1 MIAHRL
7 FLVPLVCSLTIC
19 GAFEAKVTATTPE
32 AIKHAIVRASQYLRE
47 SGQQSDGSFSP
58 KSGPAITALCI
69 TALVRTGTPADS
81 PMVTRAVAYL
91 LTFQQSDGGIY

>member
-7 FLVPLVCSLTIC
+7 FLVPLICSLTIC
-19 GAFEAKVTATTPE
+19 GAFQAKVKATTPE
-32 AIKHAIVRASQYLRE
+32 AIEHAIFRASQYLQD

-69 TALVRTGTPADS
+69 TALVRTGTAIDS
-81 PMVTRAVAYL
+81 
-91 LTFQQSDGGIY
+91 